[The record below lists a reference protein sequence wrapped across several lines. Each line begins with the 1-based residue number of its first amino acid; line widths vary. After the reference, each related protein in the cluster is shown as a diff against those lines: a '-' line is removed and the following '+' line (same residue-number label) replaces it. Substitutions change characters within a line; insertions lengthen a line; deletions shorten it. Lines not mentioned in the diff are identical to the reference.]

1 MPADLTH
8 ALEVVARGLGATTAH
23 LEWAVGENMRVGSSQ
38 APLEAALRDAV
49 AAAVAGA
56 PQGARVTVMADRET
70 EACVVRLRT
79 DYPLSL
85 QQGMH
90 ALESVAESAGGFLAA
105 SPSGFVARIP
115 RA

>member
-8 ALEVVARGLGATTAH
+8 ALEVVARGLGATTAR

-49 AAAVAGA
+49 AAVVAGA
-56 PQGARVTVMADRET
+56 PQGARVTVTADRET
-70 EACVVRLRT
+70 ESCVVRLRT

-85 QQGMH
+85 DGMH